1 MKDDVNHISLITKIR
16 AMEGKLLK
24 DIDYNN
30 MHSMNSIVEIYA
42 YLHEREDYRQIFDSH
57 EEIIELHRNQLEHLL
72 VHSLYENII
81 KIYRF
86 ATGEERRFLN
96 IIITR
101 FEIDAIKKCIAN
113 IGKDD
118 SVKRVV
124 TYAEFFKKHSEI
136 DFLEISKAKNIIEFT
151 RYLKNS
157 RYNKLFDELLTREYT
172 KLSDYETALDIAY
185 YMSIWNVKSDFNSDM
200 EEIITHI
207 LGTEI
212 DLYNI
217 KNIFRCKK
225 FYNMTPDRIR
235 NYVVP
240 QGYRI
245 KKQQLEAMINAES
258 IDDFIKEY
266 NKTYYVKSE
275 ISFEINN
282 IEASFERTR
291 NNIHFEFIK
300 KNPNSL
306 ARVYAYFDKK
316 SYEVHYVTRIIEN
329 IRYKNKQINM

>member
-1 MKDDVNHISLITKIR
+1 
-16 AMEGKLLK
+16 
-24 DIDYNN
+24 
-30 MHSMNSIVEIYA
+30 MNSILEIYA

-57 EEIIELHRNQLEHLL
+57 EEIVELHRNQLEHLL
-72 VHSLYENII
+72 VHSLYDNII

-86 ATGEERRFLN
+86 ATGEERRFLD

-113 IGKDD
+113 IGKDE

-124 TYAEFFKKHSEI
+124 TYANFFKEHSSI
-136 DFLEISKAKNIIEFT
+136 DVTEISKAKDIRQFT
-151 RYLKNS
+151 RCLKGTK
-157 RYNKLFDELLTREYT
+157 YFKLFEELLTREYV

-185 YMSIWNVKSDFNSDM
+185 YTGIWNAKNTFNSDT
-200 EEIITHI
+200 EEIITHF

-225 FYNMTPDRIR
+225 FYNMSPDIIR
-235 NYVVP
+235 SYVVSE
-240 QGYRI
+240 GYRI
-245 KKQQLEAMINAES
+245 KKQELEAMINA
-258 IDDFIKEY
+258 IDINGFIKEFKMTFY
-266 NKTYYVKSE
+266 AKSE
-275 ISFEINN
+275 ISYEIKNL
-282 IEASFERTR
+282 EASFERTR
-291 NNIHFEFIK
+291 NDIHFNFIK

-316 SYEVHYVTRIIEN
+316 SYEVNYLTRIIEN
-329 IRYKNKQINM
+329 IRYKNKQMNI